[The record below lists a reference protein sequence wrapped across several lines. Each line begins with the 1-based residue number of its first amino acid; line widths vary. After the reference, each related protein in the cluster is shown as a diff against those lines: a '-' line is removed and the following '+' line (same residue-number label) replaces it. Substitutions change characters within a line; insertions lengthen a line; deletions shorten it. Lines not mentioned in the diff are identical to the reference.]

1 MLSFRAVHTWWAR
14 KTGGRYGMVR
24 GMKGNLWILS
34 LADVHKVENAPQPGW
49 IPSEPQKYRMH
60 RRAYIKTCGRCAFCG
75 KGIEPEEAHY
85 DNEWRKPECGECRKR
100 SDAKPIKLKS
110 PVDMTL

>member
-1 MLSFRAVHTWWAR
+1 MGKEDW
-14 KTGGRYGMVR
+14 
-24 GMKGNLWILS
+24 GMKGNLWI
-34 LADVHKVENAPQPGW
+34 
-49 IPSEPQKYRMH
+49 PSEPH

-100 SDAKPIKLKS
+100 SDAKPIKLKP
-110 PVDMTL
+110 PVDITL